1 MYTARMKI
9 AFFGTP
15 DFAVP
20 TLERLMASRH
30 EVELVVSRPDR
41 PVGRSQ
47 ILTSPPIVETARR
60 HEVEVLQ
67 PKNLKAPEVDSA
79 LAEIAADAAVVVAYG
94 KLIPARLLEIP
105 RYGFINLH
113 PSLLPRHRG
122 PSPIQWALVCGD
134 RATGVTTMQLD
145 EDMDT
150 GPILLQKR
158 ISIEDRETAELLA
171 PRLAALGADLIVRTL
186 DELENGSLSAHPQPS
201 DGANVTPMLRRNF
214 AKVDWSMPARQLI
227 NRLRGFTPWP
237 GLYTKFRGGRM
248 KIFGL
253 EEVRPSPKGDEDPGT
268 VLSVEDGGIVVRC
281 GKRTA
286 AMITEVQ
293 REGRRRM
300 PVDAFLIGE
309 RVTRG
314 ETLG

>member
-9 AFFGTP
+9 VFFGTP

-30 EVELVVSRPDR
+30 EVALVVTRPDR
-41 PVGRSQ
+41 PVGRRQ
-47 ILTSPPIVETARR
+47 ILTAPPVVEAA
-60 HEVEVLQ
+60 HQHAIDILQ
-67 PKNLKAPEVDSA
+67 PKNLKSEEVGERLTS
-79 LAEIAADAAVVVAYG
+79 IGVDAAVVVAYG
-94 KLIPARLLEIP
+94 KLIPPRLLEIP
-105 RYGFINLH
+105 QHGFINLH

-122 PSPIQWALVCGD
+122 PSPVQWALVCGD

-145 EDMDT
+145 ENMDT

-158 ISIEDRETAELLA
+158 VSIEDRETAEMLA

-186 DELENGSLSAHPQPS
+186 DELEDCSLTAHPQPA
-201 DGANVTPMLRRNF
+201 DGSNQTPMLRRNF
-214 AKVDWSMPARQLI
+214 AKTDWSMPSRQLV

-237 GLYTKFRGGRM
+237 GLYTKFRGGRL

-253 EEVRPSPKGDEDPGT
+253 DEVKRPPQGNEDPGT

-286 AMITEVQ
+286 ARITEVQ